1 MMVLSLVGGMR
12 HIMIKAGRIS
22 SICMFSFFFFSPQD
36 KTLTDVW
43 PRLMLDIFIVAALSA
58 DLN

>member
-1 MMVLSLVGGMR
+1 MMVLSRVGGMR

-22 SICMFSFFFFSPQD
+22 SICMFSFLPQD
-36 KTLTDVW
+36 ETLTDVW